1 LKTQLKSRK
10 SWKEDFMNSLSTI
23 GKRCL
28 ALNVLVGGVPVAG
41 VMVGCRARATVGSGC
56 IGEE

>member
-1 LKTQLKSRK
+1 
-10 SWKEDFMNSLSTI
+10 MNSLSTI

-28 ALNVLVGGVPVAG
+28 ALNVLVDGVPLAG
-41 VMVGCRARATVGSGC
+41 AMVGCRARTTVGSGC